1 MNNPLPFTSNSQWV
15 LIDTTKVNIE
25 TGTIVALIV
34 IEDKKFVV
42 YQGFF
47 VSIDSDSCYISACA
61 RSRPFKMPKLII
73 RHTLVKISKI
83 SQLVSILRAELQKQ
97 STEIAEL
104 RSQILDL

>member
-1 MNNPLPFTSNSQWV
+1 MNNSTLFTPNSQWILV
-15 LIDTTKVNIE
+15 DVTKVTIE

-47 VSIDSDSCYISACA
+47 ASIDSESFYISACA
-61 RSRPFKMPKLII
+61 RSRPFKIPKLII
-73 RHTLVKISKI
+73 RHTMVKISKI
-83 SQLVSILRAELQKQ
+83 SQLVSILRAELQKK
-97 STEIAEL
+97 STEIEEL